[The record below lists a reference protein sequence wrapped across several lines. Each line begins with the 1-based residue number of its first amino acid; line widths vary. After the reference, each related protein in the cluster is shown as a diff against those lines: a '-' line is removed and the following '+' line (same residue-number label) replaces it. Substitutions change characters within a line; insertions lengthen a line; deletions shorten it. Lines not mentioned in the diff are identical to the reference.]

1 MFLKQLQNKNC
12 CVCLYRGT
20 GAGRLWPNP
29 NNGNTVRYFRKLSW
43 CLIRGW
49 ISHIW
54 QTWLI
59 NKLLASQI
67 PYSSSSPGT
76 YVVTDRFFFLHL
88 WCCLSWKKL
97 AAVSVSA
104 VLLSQGPPGGAGGG
118 GCPPGTPIMPSPAGN
133 GLSHPCLL
141 ATLLALLPQKWCLA
155 TGCENRVS
163 QWLFKMRKPPPLC
176 SQTPL
181 TRVKTST
188 HW

>member
-88 WCCLSWKKL
+88 WCCLSWKNWL
-97 AAVSVSA
+97 QSQS
-104 VLLSQGPPGGAGGG
+104 LLSCFHRVLQEEQEVVDVLQEHLSCQVQQVMAYHIPVYWQHYWPFYHRNGAWPRDVRTEFHNDSLK
-118 GCPPGTPIMPSPAGN
+118 CVN
-133 GLSHPCLL
+133 L
-141 ATLLALLPQKWCLA
+141 
-155 TGCENRVS
+155 
-163 QWLFKMRKPPPLC
+163 PLC
-176 SQTPL
+176 VHRL
-181 TRVKTST
+181 
-188 HW
+188 H